1 MIYYVLHKWKITPKK
16 KKKNYEIEYPKKIK
30 SWEVHGKVSRYHLSW
45 KHKGVVNKLRLTAY
59 P

>member
-1 MIYYVLHKWKITPKK
+1 MENNSQK

-30 SWEVHGKVSRYHLSW
+30 SWEVHGKVSQYHLSW